1 MLSIA
6 RVRGKGKA
14 GILCSPCNVREHGTG
29 APGHGGAIEAWKPGA
44 AEYGPSGSEPLAIPF
59 APMYRVPMRILILL
73 LLLSGTA
80 QAQDRYFGLVVGSL
94 HVGNDN
100 LNNFNPGLSY
110 GKRWERR
117 PGTEWHLEGGV
128 FHNSYN
134 EVSPFVLVGL
144 STHLITLGRAQIRG
158 GVGTGI
164 GYYRT
169 LAQDLKDDYGI
180 PNIGGYL
187 PLATATLSARLGG
200 TDFRLTTV
208 PPDRDTTAIFNF
220 SIARRF

>member
-1 MLSIA
+1 M
-6 RVRGKGKA
+6 
-14 GILCSPCNVREHGTG
+14 
-29 APGHGGAIEAWKPGA
+29 AWKLEAG
-44 AEYGPSGSEPLAIPF
+44 ENGLSESEPLAIPSS
-59 APMYRVPMRILILL
+59 PMYRVPMRFLILL
-73 LLLSGTA
+73 FLLLSGA
-80 QAQDRYFGLVVGSL
+80 VHAQDRYFGLVVGSL

-110 GKRWERR
+110 GKRWGRR
-117 PGTEWHLEGGV
+117 LGTEWHLEGGV
-128 FHNSYN
+128 FHNSYD
-134 EVSPFVLVGL
+134 EVSPFVLVGV
-144 STHLITLGRAQIRG
+144 STHLITLGRAEIRG

-169 LAQDLKDDYGI
+169 LAEDLKDDYGI

-187 PLATATLSARLGG
+187 PLATATLSARFGG

>member
-1 MLSIA
+1 
-6 RVRGKGKA
+6 
-14 GILCSPCNVREHGTG
+14 
-29 APGHGGAIEAWKPGA
+29 
-44 AEYGPSGSEPLAIPF
+44 
-59 APMYRVPMRILILL
+59 MRILILL
-73 LLLSGTA
+73 FLLLTGTA
-80 QAQDRYFGLVVGSL
+80 HAQERYLGVVIGSA
-94 HVGNDN
+94 HIGNDA

-110 GKRWERR
+110 GMRWERR

-128 FHNSYN
+128 FYNSYN
-134 EVSPFVLVGL
+134 EVSPFVIVGIHIPL
-144 STHLITLGRAQIRG
+144 FTLGAAEIRG
-158 GVGTGI
+158 GISTGL

-169 LAQDLKDDYGI
+169 LAIDLKDDYGI

-187 PLATATLSARLGG
+187 PLASATLSARVGD

>member
-1 MLSIA
+1 MSANTHPALSGPA
-6 RVRGKGKA
+6 
-14 GILCSPCNVREHGTG
+14 
-29 APGHGGAIEAWKPGA
+29 AIPKAWKPGA
-44 AEYGPSGSEPLAIPF
+44 AENGLSDGKPLAIPLS
-59 APMYRVPMRILILL
+59 PMYRIPMRILILL

-80 QAQDRYFGLVVGSL
+80 HAQDRYFGLVVGSL

-134 EVSPFVLVGL
+134 EVSPFVLVGV
-144 STHLITLGRAQIRG
+144 STHLITLGPAEIRG

-180 PNIGGYL
+180 PSIGGYL

>member
-1 MLSIA
+1 
-6 RVRGKGKA
+6 
-14 GILCSPCNVREHGTG
+14 
-29 APGHGGAIEAWKPGA
+29 
-44 AEYGPSGSEPLAIPF
+44 
-59 APMYRVPMRILILL
+59 MRILVFIFLIV
-73 LLLSGTA
+73 SGTA
-80 QAQDRYFGLVVGSL
+80 HAQDRYLGVVLGSV

-110 GKRWERR
+110 GMRWERS
-117 PGTEWHLEGGV
+117 PGTEWQLEGGV

-134 EVSPFVLVGL
+134 EVSPFILVGIYWRL
-144 STHLITLGRAQIRG
+144 MTLGPAEIVG

-169 LAQDLKDDYGI
+169 LAVDLKDDYGI
-180 PNIGGYL
+180 PNIGGFL
-187 PLATATLSARLGG
+187 PLATATLSARIGD

>member
-1 MLSIA
+1 
-6 RVRGKGKA
+6 
-14 GILCSPCNVREHGTG
+14 
-29 APGHGGAIEAWKPGA
+29 
-44 AEYGPSGSEPLAIPF
+44 
-59 APMYRVPMRILILL
+59 MRILILL

-80 QAQDRYFGLVVGSL
+80 HAQDRYFGLVVGSL

-110 GKRWERR
+110 GKRWVRR

-128 FHNSYN
+128 FHNSYD

-144 STHLITLGRAQIRG
+144 STHLITFGHTEIRG
-158 GVGTGI
+158 GIGTGI

-169 LAQDLKDDYGI
+169 LALDLKDDYGI

-187 PLATATLSARLGG
+187 PLATATLTARVGG

-220 SIARRF
+220 SIAHRF